1 MLEAGGTDRVDG
13 VRLCTLVLLA
23 FHPVSVEEDAKP
35 IDVLRPIAEAGE
47 RVCVGL
53 EKRVVP
59 CQGLGRKLE

>member
-1 MLEAGGTDRVDG
+1 
-13 VRLCTLVLLA
+13 LLA